1 MHPHVHK
8 KIQWLADRYDGSSLN
23 RFEKDLT
30 YSPSFELLRFI
41 CVFPCFLLVK
51 KLNSARSLLW
61 LRVVTCTDPKKNKDH
76 SFPGSLWRRATSSF
90 CEEALQVSFKIFLSP
105 FFSVRCYYKQ
115 KTVSNLWFIDQRQ
128 LYGSSLRG
136 WGGGVWW
143 ALIISVL
150 LRLCSVSD
158 ALLYMLA
165 SRVKTRL
172 EKTVNFWEV
181 KRKYIDYLLYFW
193 TVHCKTS

>member
-51 KLNSARSLLW
+51 SLYSARSLLW

-136 WGGGVWW
+136 WVGGGGGV
-143 ALIISVL
+143 VGTNHF
-150 LRLCSVSD
+150 C
-158 ALLYMLA
+158 
-165 SRVKTRL
+165 
-172 EKTVNFWEV
+172 F
-181 KRKYIDYLLYFW
+181 
-193 TVHCKTS
+193 TSFM

>member
-51 KLNSARSLLW
+51 SLYSARSLLW

-136 WGGGVWW
+136 GGGGVWW